1 MELQKSPPHST
12 IICGYS
18 FQRTG
23 EPEDI
28 YLVADNDP
36 RAGIPLAW
44 LHLGHPPTQVAD
56 SPRAWD
62 RGADD
67 HNTFADL
74 NRPAAVVQLRMLTP
88 IPRWIAATSTIREGQ
103 PVKVVHYTELVGRH
117 PGTGAKHE
125 YAV

>member
-1 MELQKSPPHST
+1 LSLITIPAPASRLPGSTSDTLPRRLQ
-12 IICGYS
+12 I
-18 FQRTG
+18 
-23 EPEDI
+23 
-28 YLVADNDP
+28 
-36 RAGIPLAW
+36 
-44 LHLGHPPTQVAD
+44 
-56 SPRAWD
+56 PRAWD